1 MNVIDREV
9 AKQKIVAAL
18 ACGNSRKDSYEYAG
32 VSDTTFRD
40 WLIRDE
46 SFAAECLQAE
56 ATSKVAAVTRI
67 AAAAAA
73 GSWQAA
79 AWFLERRYPREWGRS
94 EKLDTQFRN
103 MSREQLRE
111 FVTDQLGPA
120 NGSGAGEDRPPALLT
135 ANGQN
140 GYDQGE
146 EPL

>member
-9 AKQKIVAAL
+9 AKQKIIAAL
-18 ACGNSRKDSYEYAG
+18 ACGNTRSDSYAYAG
-32 VSDTTFRD
+32 VSEHTFRK
-40 WLIRDE
+40 WLAQEKGFDE
-46 SFAAECLQAE
+46 ECRQAE

-79 AWFLERRYPREWGRS
+79 AWFLERRYPREWGRV

-111 FVTDQLGPA
+111 FVTDQLGHA
-120 NGSGAGEDRPPALLT
+120 DGSGAGADRPPALLGAIS
-135 ANGQN
+135 ANGH
-140 GYDQGE
+140 DPDE